1 MLTYA
6 LHEVQCMLAYNV
18 AVHALMY
25 FHAISFLNRCSIHLV
40 STSLI
45 EIHAK
50 LHIMFLLTH
59 NNYHAEIPKCPTQL
73 LDKAVVY
80 ANGDR

>member
-1 MLTYA
+1 M
-6 LHEVQCMLAYNV
+6 
-18 AVHALMY
+18 
-25 FHAISFLNRCSIHLV
+25 

-59 NNYHAEIPKCPTQL
+59 NNYHAELPKCPTQL